1 MSQQSEHVVRQL
13 PLELPELPV
22 PSPSTTPLSTGKPDP
37 ELPLP
42 QLPSGVPVQPLQLI
56 FTLTT
61 NDVLQLDT
69 TGFPGQISVKKPHS
83 QLPLPELPLP
93 QQVQFR

>member
-1 MSQQSEHVVRQL
+1 MLQQSEHVVRQL
-13 PLELPELPV
+13 PLELPELSMT
-22 PSPSTTPLSTGKPDP
+22 SPSTNPLSTGKPDP

-42 QLPSGVPVQPLQLI
+42 QLPSGVPVQPAQLI
-56 FTLTT
+56 FRLTT

-69 TGFPGQISVKKPHS
+69 TGFPEQTSVKKLHS
-83 QLPLPELPLP
+83 QIPLPELPLA